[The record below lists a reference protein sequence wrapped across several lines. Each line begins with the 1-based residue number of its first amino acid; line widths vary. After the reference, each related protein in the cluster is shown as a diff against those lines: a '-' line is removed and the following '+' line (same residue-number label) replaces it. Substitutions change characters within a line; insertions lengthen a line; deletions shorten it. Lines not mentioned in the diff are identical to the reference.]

1 MSRTPPGVIVDLVLA
16 APRERCAQKRG
27 GPAMSLI
34 LIVCAAALITTAVDI
49 IVGARTLLLRTIV
62 VRARD
67 RRGRL

>member
-1 MSRTPPGVIVDLVLA
+1 
-16 APRERCAQKRG
+16 
-27 GPAMSLI
+27 MSLI

-49 IVGARTLLLRTIV
+49 IVGARTLLLRPIV